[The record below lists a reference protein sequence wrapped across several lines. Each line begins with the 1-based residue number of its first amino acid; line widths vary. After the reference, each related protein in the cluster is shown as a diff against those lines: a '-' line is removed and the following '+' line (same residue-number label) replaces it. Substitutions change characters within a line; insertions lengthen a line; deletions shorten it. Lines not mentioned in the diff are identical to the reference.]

1 MATTTKTSGTGA
13 NVSTG
18 FGTASWSN
26 ASNITA
32 CDNSYCTAT
41 YSGGTHGGFDYLK
54 ASNFGFSIDSDA
66 TIDGIEVIVERKDA
80 GGSVTDSEVKILNGD
95 GSSGVG
101 TTNRSAGAAWP
112 TGDTETTFGSS
123 SDSWGETWTA
133 AKVNSSNF
141 GVYLR
146 PSSSAG
152 FGATDVASVDCVK
165 ITVHFTED
173 SGSTGNPAF
182 LMFVD

>member
-1 MATTTKTSGTGA
+1 MASITRTAGTGA
-13 NVSTG
+13 SVATG
-18 FGTASWSN
+18 FGAAPWSN
-26 ASNITA
+26 VSNITA
-32 CDNSYCTAT
+32 CDDSYCTAS
-41 YSGGTHGGFDYLK
+41 YSGGTHAAFDYLK

-112 TGDTETTFGSS
+112 TNDTETTFGSS
-123 SDSWGETWTA
+123 SDSWGESWTP

-152 FGATDVASVDCVK
+152 FGTTDTASVDCVK
-165 ITVHFTED
+165 ITVHYTEA
-173 SGSTGNPAF
+173 SSTGNPAF